1 MVADFVDTKRLGLK
15 SLRKGQDLRHTM
27 YFDLKKNL
35 RRERGSQHTMRRDL
49 KRMNYTS
56 RQLENQ
62 YKIERHLKMIGPN
75 IELDYSHTIPLD

>member
-1 MVADFVDTKRLGLK
+1 MLK
-15 SLRKGQDLRHTM
+15 NWRITNLEIVSLRKERDLLRTKQP
-27 YFDLKKNL
+27 DLKNL
-35 RRERGSQHTMRRDL
+35 RRERGSRHTMRRDL